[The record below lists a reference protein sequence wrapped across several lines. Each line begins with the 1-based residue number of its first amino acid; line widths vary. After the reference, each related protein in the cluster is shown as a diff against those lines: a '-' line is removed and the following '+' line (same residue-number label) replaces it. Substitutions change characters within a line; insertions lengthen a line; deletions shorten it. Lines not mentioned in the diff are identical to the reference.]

1 MWSLLMPRPRSRF
14 APLLFAALSVL
25 ACGGGQ
31 QKSAESPNASGAP
44 KPKTFRDVLAEV
56 REREAKNGQAGAGG
70 YDESEA
76 SDSHEAVL
84 MRLLNA
90 PWGARN
96 DRDDQVLAP
105 LLDWEKWRR
114 VRFWGF
120 EHFTGF
126 RYGKDHHVMTV
137 AFVQELPAGTAVR
150 SETCMRKFE
159 AWGRP
164 QIKGFDVKFDEF
176 KVKWTKWR
184 NQPLMISYVDGK
196 LNWGLSRVEFSAA
209 WAAYPAY
216 PNACLIYAVGV
227 PWREHERLAQKLRDR
242 WVDEGFA
249 LFEAKTSE
257 RPYRK

>member
-1 MWSLLMPRPRSRF
+1 MWSPLSFSRRF
-14 APLLFAALSVL
+14 RLAL
-25 ACGGGQ
+25 ACLPLFGVLGCGGSQ
-31 QKSAESPNASGAP
+31 QKAADAPGAEPQ
-44 KPKTFRDVLAEV
+44 KPKTMRDVVAEAARD
-56 REREAKNGQAGAGG
+56 RERGGQAGAGG
-70 YDESEA
+70 EGESDA
-76 SDSHEAVL
+76 ADSHEAAL
-84 MRLLNA
+84 MRLLNS

-96 DRDDQVLAP
+96 DKDDQVHAP
-105 LLDWEKWRR
+105 LPDWEKWKR

-126 RYGKDHHVMTV
+126 KYGKDHHVVTA
-137 AFVQELPAGTAVR
+137 AFVTELPPGTPVR

-164 QIKGFDVKFDEF
+164 QIKSFDVKFDEF
-176 KVKWTKWR
+176 KVKWSRWR

-196 LNWGLSRVEFSAA
+196 LNWGLSRVEFSGA

-227 PWREHERLAQKLRDR
+227 PWREHEALAHQLRDR
-242 WVDEGFA
+242 WMDEGFEQMNTLTA
-249 LFEAKTSE
+249 E